1 MKTKKTNQQKPGWWA
16 TKAAQATGFR
26 LYGNRWSSHLGD
38 RAEME
43 LDGRSHYY
51 DEETR
56 RYFGSRV
63 LDLFESH
70 AGLLLCSVES
80 VQPPHGP
87 RVYRAVIH
95 DLLGNTLFRSF
106 GNDNNTFGHARA
118 NQARTELE
126 RWLKA
131 YHDERTEARRVI
143 DAHKQQ
149 LRRALKEASAAK
161 V

>member
-1 MKTKKTNQQKPGWWA
+1 MKTKKTNQQKPGLWA

-51 DEETR
+51 DESTR
-56 RYFGSRV
+56 RFFGSRV

-70 AGLLLCSVES
+70 AGLLLCSIES
-80 VQPPHGP
+80 VKRESDP
-87 RVYRAVIH
+87 RLYRAVVH
-95 DLLGNTLFRSF
+95 DLLGNAIYRSF
-106 GNDNNTFGHARA
+106 DQDRNRIGHARA
-118 NQARTELE
+118 NQARAELE
-126 RWLKA
+126 RWLKS

-143 DAHKQQ
+143 DAHKHQ
-149 LRRALKEASAAK
+149 LRRALKQASVTK

>member
-1 MKTKKTNQQKPGWWA
+1 MTTKKPTAGAWA
-16 TKAAQATGFR
+16 NKAAQATGFR
-26 LYGNRWSSHLGD
+26 LYGQRWTSHLGD
-38 RAEME
+38 RAELE
-43 LDGRSHYY
+43 LGGRSHYY
-51 DEETR
+51 DKDTR
-56 RYFGSRV
+56 RFFGCRV
-63 LDLFESH
+63 LDLFESR

-87 RVYRAVIH
+87 RVYRAVVH
-95 DLLGNTLFRSF
+95 DLLGNTVFRSF
-106 GNDNNTFGHARA
+106 DRDFDTFGHARA

-143 DAHKQQ
+143 DAHKHQ
-149 LRRALKEASAAK
+149 LRRALKQASVTK